1 MHDLERKGDLPTLH
15 ATFLQT
21 ALPRLQADERL
32 VAVAAGG
39 SFLTGGMDEYSDLDL
54 VIAVEP
60 LPCRR
65 SCRNARRSRR
75 ASGRCWRPSPQN
87 TLGSRAS

>member
-1 MHDLERKGDLPTLH
+1 MRQAYMHDLERKGDLPTLH

-39 SFLTGGMDEYSDLDL
+39 SFLTGG
-54 VIAVEP
+54 
-60 LPCRR
+60 
-65 SCRNARRSRR
+65 
-75 ASGRCWRPSPQN
+75 
-87 TLGSRAS
+87 